1 MRRHLGKSRPVL
13 RIGAFAEVSFL
24 IRPRV
29 HEDNIN
35 NNDIRRTKEE
45 SEQADIVIIVP
56 LPAAAL
62 GGGTPPT
69 QTWPSCRRVRER
81 AALSHTGGCAEA
93 AEAAKAEGTGW
104 LLQLPSPMSMSRT
117 NLLGCR
123 FQVF

>member
-1 MRRHLGKSRPVL
+1 MTKCHEERNVRRHLGKSRSVL
-13 RIGAFAEVSFL
+13 RIGAVAEVSFS

-45 SEQADIVIIVP
+45 SEQADIVIAP

-62 GGGTPPT
+62 GVGTPPT

-81 AALSHTGGCAEA
+81 AARSHTGG
-93 AEAAKAEGTGW
+93 
-104 LLQLPSPMSMSRT
+104 
-117 NLLGCR
+117 
-123 FQVF
+123 

>member
-1 MRRHLGKSRPVL
+1 M
-13 RIGAFAEVSFL
+13 
-24 IRPRV
+24 
-29 HEDNIN
+29 
-35 NNDIRRTKEE
+35 
-45 SEQADIVIIVP
+45 EQADIVIAP

-62 GGGTPPT
+62 GVGTPPT

-81 AALSHTGGCAEA
+81 AALSHTGGCA